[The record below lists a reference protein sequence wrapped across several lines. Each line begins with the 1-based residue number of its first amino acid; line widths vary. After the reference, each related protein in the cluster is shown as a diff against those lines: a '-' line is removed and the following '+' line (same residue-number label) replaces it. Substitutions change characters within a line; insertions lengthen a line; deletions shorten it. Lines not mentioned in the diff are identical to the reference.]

1 MLLRLDFYACKKK
14 KRSVAKSQNSLTKA
28 SNTHTAAGAAHG
40 TGRDLVQPPVYFVDV
55 VQQASLHL
63 PISVRK
69 HMLGMCFSSFIIIP
83 HAVYVNLSFRRE
95 GVLQGQV
102 ESCEL
107 CGMQPRIVGTMCIA
121 CDRLVCVG
129 PRLKE
134 LNVDGS
140 IFKNRKLPRPNG
152 YTVLLTK
159 SHQSNKFAHNF
170 LVNGTHRKTRLHH
183 LQRFTKL

>member
-1 MLLRLDFYACKKK
+1 MLVLIFFMQ
-14 KRSVAKSQNSLTKA
+14 RSVAKSQNLSIKV
-28 SNTHTAAGAAHG
+28 SSTHTAVGAAHG
-40 TGRDLVQPPVYFVDV
+40 AGRDPVQPLVYFVDV

-63 PISVRK
+63 PISVQK
-69 HMLGMCFSSFIIIP
+69 HMLGIIWMRPSFIIIP
-83 HAVYVNLSFRRE
+83 HAVYVNIFFRRE

-107 CGMQPRIVGTMCIA
+107 CSMQPRMVGTMCIA

-140 IFKNRKLPRPNG
+140 MFKNRKFP
-152 YTVLLTK
+152 
-159 SHQSNKFAHNF
+159 A
-170 LVNGTHRKTRLHH
+170 
-183 LQRFTKL
+183 FTLIDALF